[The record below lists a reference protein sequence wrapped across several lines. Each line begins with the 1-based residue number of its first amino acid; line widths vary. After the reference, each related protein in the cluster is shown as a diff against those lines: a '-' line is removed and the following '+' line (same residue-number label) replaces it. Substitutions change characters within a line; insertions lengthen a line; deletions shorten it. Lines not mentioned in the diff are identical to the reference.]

1 MSAITLQ
8 GVEKWFGDVQVIKGI
23 DLEVAPGE
31 FVVFVGPSGCGKS
44 TLLRMIGGL
53 EETSRG
59 QILIEEKDD
68 GQADP
73 LPVGDMPQEGADH
86 PQRQAQGPRQEQA
99 SRGHERSGRAH
110 GQSRTSVRLT
120 KMPSI
125 STSSGKCPLLL
136 AKKADG
142 MKSRAS
148 SQSIIAR

>member
-59 QILIEEKDD
+59 QILID
-68 GQADP
+68 GRDVTDQP
-73 LPVGDMPQEGADH
+73 P
-86 PQRQAQGPRQEQA
+86 
-99 SRGHERSGRAH
+99 SGR
-110 GQSRTSVRLT
+110 GLTMVFQSYASSFSTSAAAPT
-120 KMPSI
+120 FSSI
-125 STSSGKCPLLL
+125 STLGAPAVFSEKPMFSATDMCG
-136 AKKADG
+136 
-142 MKSRAS
+142 
-148 SQSIIAR
+148 